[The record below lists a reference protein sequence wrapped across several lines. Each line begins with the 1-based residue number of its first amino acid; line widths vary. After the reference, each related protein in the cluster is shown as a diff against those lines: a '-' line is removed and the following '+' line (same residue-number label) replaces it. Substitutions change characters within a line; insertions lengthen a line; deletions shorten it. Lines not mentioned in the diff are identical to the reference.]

1 MAHEDL
7 ITGLDILHAV
17 LLDAGEAAST
27 TGDYSRDA
35 KRFIR
40 ETYWSL
46 LATERWPW
54 ALSPTKGIITTLPKQ
69 DVTVTAISSAT
80 PAIVTLSATI
90 TDTQIGMKFYMDGN
104 QSVYRI
110 AAHTAGTA
118 SLTLDAKYVETETA
132 GSAVLYQDEYEL
144 PSTILKPWD
153 PFWPR
158 GWQYNPIELW
168 DKPRFEGKYGNGSW
182 AYGFGIIEA
191 ACEVNPSAYS
201 AGANGVTRRI
211 RLAPWSEDALNIEF
225 DYAQFHDLDF
235 SGSGAA
241 DTPKVP
247 REYRSAIAYGA
258 TFRLLERKDETRAAT
273 FGQLYGGAVAEMRQL
288 YIPQQKGA
296 LYCQPKHSAALGL
309 NY

>member
-1 MAHEDL
+1 MSSEQL
-7 ITGLDILHAV
+7 ISGQDILQSV
-17 LLDAGEAAST
+17 LLDAAESSSV
-27 TGDYSRDA
+27 TGDYATDT
-35 KRFIR
+35 KRYVR

-46 LATERWPW
+46 LGTERWPW

-69 DVTVTAISSAT
+69 DVTVLSISSAT
-80 PAIVTLSATI
+80 PAIVTLSAVI
-90 TDTQIGMKFYMDGN
+90 ANTQVGMKFYLDGN
-104 QSVYRI
+104 QAVYRI

-118 SLTLDAKYVETETA
+118 TLTLDAKYVETETS

-153 PFWPR
+153 PLWPR

-201 AGANGVTRRI
+201 VGALGVTRRI

-235 SGSGAA
+235 TGTGSG
-241 DTPKVP
+241 DTPRVP
-247 REYRSAIAYGA
+247 REYRSAIHYGA
-258 TFRLLERKDETRAAT
+258 TFRLLERKDETRAST
-273 FGQLYGGAVAEMRQL
+273 FAQLYAGALGEMRQL
-288 YIPQQKGA
+288 YLPQQKGA
-296 LYCQPKHSAALGL
+296 LHYQPKHSAALGCT
-309 NY
+309 